1 VKKTNIQDIS
11 DSLLI
16 VHYNLLRALSERTE
30 TNTEIRLESAL
41 INVKSALDELKHI
54 RVSDESTTVSRRRVW
69 RLWGLEL

>member
-1 VKKTNIQDIS
+1 MKKTNIQDIS